1 MTILSQIGIIIII
14 GFIIVV
20 LVRSNK
26 LTEEAARE
34 GEHFTDEWQDYQNRK
49 KELKEEKRAVKEI
62 KAEKKKLR
70 KKKKPMEEVE
80 EEEPVKNSSLP
91 NPEETGRMDTEEVES
106 TKAEEILRPS
116 EKEMVQPSEEKF
128 IQPAGDVSSPS
139 RKITLVKMDDN
150 HVPVEWVVV
159 NQLPFTI
166 GRGKQN
172 SLVLD
177 DLCVAREHCQ
187 ITEVSGRFFLKD
199 QGTANKIYTDGRIYE
214 EVELYDRQR
223 FYLGNEEILVKI
235 EESGAPSLSQYG
247 GGML

>member
-80 EEEPVKNSSLP
+80 EKEPVKNSSLP
-91 NPEETGRMDTEEVES
+91 NPEETGRMATEEVES
-106 TKAEEILRPS
+106 TKAEVLRPS

>member
-91 NPEETGRMDTEEVES
+91 NPEETGRMATEEVES
-106 TKAEEILRPS
+106 TKAEVLRPS

-177 DLCVAREHCQ
+177 DLCVAREHCK

>member
-91 NPEETGRMDTEEVES
+91 NPEETGRMATEEVES
-106 TKAEEILRPS
+106 TKAEVLRPS

-177 DLCVAREHCQ
+177 DLCVAREHCK
-187 ITEVSGRFFLKD
+187 IMEVSGRFFLKD